1 MARKKKVVVAKE
13 SQPIIYSGNVII
25 KKIRNGKVIS
35 VKESHNSGYNSLFK
49 FLLNCLAGDYIE
61 ASRPQ
66 VVMPCRLT
74 NGKLC
79 YVGNVPNW
87 LNQKPKILAGAN
99 DSWYIEYTFLI
110 NYNSEFARGVDH
122 LVLYSESDLPEVI
135 TNGDE
140 IGGNYSMLVKL
151 GDTVTSTGEDLLI
164 IWQLQIQ
171 NPTIGQNNN

>member
-1 MARKKKVVVAKE
+1 
-13 SQPIIYSGNVII
+13 
-25 KKIRNGKVIS
+25 
-35 VKESHNSGYNSLFK
+35 
-49 FLLNCLAGDYIE
+49 
-61 ASRPQ
+61 
-66 VVMPCRLT
+66 MPCRLT

-87 LNQKPKILAGAN
+87 LNQQPKILPGVN
-99 DSWYIEYTFLI
+99 NSWYIEYTFLI
-110 NYNSEFARGVDH
+110 NYNSEFTKGVDH
-122 LVLYSESDLPEVI
+122 LALYSESDLPQVI

-140 IGGNYSMLVKL
+140 IGDNYSMLVKL

>member
-49 FLLNCLAGDYIE
+49 FLLNCLAGNYIE

-66 VVMPCRLT
+66 VIMPCRLT

-79 YVGNVPNW
+79 YVGNVP
-87 LNQKPKILAGAN
+87 KDRK
-99 DSWYIEYTFLI
+99 S
-110 NYNSEFARGVDH
+110 V
-122 LVLYSESDLPEVI
+122 V
-135 TNGDE
+135 
-140 IGGNYSMLVKL
+140 
-151 GDTVTSTGEDLLI
+151 
-164 IWQLQIQ
+164 
-171 NPTIGQNNN
+171 